1 MAKTVLPVS
10 ALVGLQKVDL
20 FKGLD
25 SYSLR
30 EIATQCKWI
39 RCKRDQ
45 VVIRRDGHRSRR
57 LFRDR
62 RRGARGRGGGARP
75 AHHLPRH
82 PGGRGIRRAFGD
94 RRARALRRRG
104 RGARI
109 AARLDLAGSVPRDPR
124 QPCLGARAPA
134 AAPHRIG
141 ARARRPA
148 ARARR
153 AASAAPPLGRAAA
166 SRPRRRDRR
175 QPRPPRPR
183 AYDERHREPRGHL
196 ARAGVARAFQPDP
209 AGDPGARRPHPG
221 ACRRGC
227 PRAAGRRSRRRP
239 RFPAGDAGRRAA
251 RLRRRPDTAAAACDP
266 RRARFPIRSP

>member
-62 RRGARGRGGGARP
+62 RRGARGRDGGARP

-153 AASAAPPLGRAAA
+153 AAGAAPPLGRAAA
-166 SRPRRRDRR
+166 PRPRRRDRR
-175 QPRPPRPR
+175 QPRAPRPR
-183 AYDERHREPRGHL
+183 AH
-196 ARAGVARAFQPDP
+196 ARATSRA
-209 AGDPGARRPHPG
+209 AWA
-221 ACRRGC
+221 
-227 PRAAGRRSRRRP
+227 PRASRCRASFPAWPGRGSWSAPAAPWCLPTWLPSSGWPEIRAPTPMRRRRCRP
-239 RFPAGDAGRRAA
+239 TSRAPSPA
-251 RLRRRPDTAAAACDP
+251 
-266 RRARFPIRSP
+266 S